1 MHNGKEKYS
10 GLRAVEAG
18 YGLSIAAYQRLGP
31 FTLKELMGIYTE
43 LTAEGIR
50 PLETGQ
56 RECTSTFRRERGIKR
71 GEIVPKGYK
80 PVTLVN
86 RPREIRKDE
95 KTGLW
100 EARDPEDS
108 ADLQEP
114 PGGWITEFDGTYP
127 VRTTDNRDEA
137 ERRLGVDPVYFSGS
151 DIGVRNVVLENPE
164 DLGAF
169 RISANY
175 WPDECLSRVV
185 FRVPHSQHA
194 RNGHLGRSEASPRSS
209 EKPRFSEIPKSFGS
223 REFQKAALFE
233 NNGNGTSAAGNQV
246 YEMTRMEYANL
257 RKKVDELNAL
267 LMSARIKDGSPV
279 ENMNPFLRGF
289 NGD

>member
-50 PLETGQ
+50 PLETDQ

-71 GEIVPKGYK
+71 GEIVPKGYM

-127 VRTTDNRDEA
+127 VRTTDNRNEA

-151 DIGVRNVVLENPE
+151 EIGVRNVVLENPE

-185 FRVPHSQHA
+185 FRVPHSQHF
-194 RNGHLGRSEASPRSS
+194 RNGH
-209 EKPRFSEIPKSFGS
+209 
-223 REFQKAALFE
+223 
-233 NNGNGTSAAGNQV
+233 NGNGTSAAGNQV
-246 YEMTRMEYANL
+246 YEMTMKEYADL

-267 LMSARIKDGSPV
+267 L
-279 ENMNPFLRGF
+279 
-289 NGD
+289 